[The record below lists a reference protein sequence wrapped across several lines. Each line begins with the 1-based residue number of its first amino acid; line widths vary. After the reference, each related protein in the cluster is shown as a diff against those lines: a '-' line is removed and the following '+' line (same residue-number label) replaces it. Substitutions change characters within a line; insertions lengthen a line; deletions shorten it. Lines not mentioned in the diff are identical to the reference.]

1 MRNYNIIIK
10 GKNDANTTDFQT
22 ASNALRH
29 VRKRFKENDGK
40 SCPDLLII
48 KVQTFAAINEIVS
61 TTISPFDLLFI
72 AKEENEKEAKEFSEL
87 SSEWGIGESKKEES
101 R

>member
-10 GKNDANTTDFQT
+10 SKNDVNTTDFQT

-29 VRKRFKENDGK
+29 VRKRHKENDGK
-40 SCPDLLII
+40 FCPDLLII

-61 TTISPFDLLFI
+61 TIITPFELLML
-72 AKEENEKEAKEFSEL
+72 AKEENERDAKEFSEL
-87 SSEWGIGESKKEES
+87 SSEWGIGENKKEES